1 MSDQTFGKP
10 KCTKPMH
17 LVDPVAAS
25 ALSLQKVSTSTT
37 PTNLA
42 KNPSDRPPPP
52 VTPVRLL
59 ESVRQAATPPPPVNP
74 PLTTISSSPPLLQEA
89 NDDPP
94 PVFDINDEKHDSDAF
109 VNNSDWSDI
118 DDGFGFLDTSQF
130 QINAADL
137 TQAIESSIL
146 DATSTT
152 PAVESNASGVDTS
165 ASTIQLSRPVTV
177 ASDVAQCA
185 NDAPH
190 NFEADLGA
198 PDNLM
203 GTKRAK
209 RIRALERETQNIR
222 TTVEKMQRMQDA
234 MLSQCLAAAK
244 SEANEQLK
252 EIHFHWCKLLGFD
265 MSDMSP
271 RAIES
276 TLQRFRTHQD
286 QQEQFVESPNMEV
299 GAGDEGNLIEDWM
312 KNDLFG
318 GAHVR

>member
-1 MSDQTFGKP
+1 MKGQPMMSDQTFGKP

-25 ALSLQKVSTSTT
+25 ALSLQKVSTPTT

-59 ESVRQAATPPPPVNP
+59 ESVRQAAPPPPPVHP

-137 TQAIESSIL
+137 TIY
-146 DATSTT
+146 
-152 PAVESNASGVDTS
+152 
-165 ASTIQLSRPVTV
+165 TICNRQL
-177 ASDVAQCA
+177 
-185 NDAPH
+185 
-190 NFEADLGA
+190 
-198 PDNLM
+198 
-203 GTKRAK
+203 
-209 RIRALERETQNIR
+209 
-222 TTVEKMQRMQDA
+222 VEKDKA
-234 MLSQCLAAAK
+234 AAAK
-244 SEANEQLK
+244 REERKKQ
-252 EIHFHWCKLLGFD
+252 
-265 MSDMSP
+265 
-271 RAIES
+271 
-276 TLQRFRTHQD
+276 
-286 QQEQFVESPNMEV
+286 
-299 GAGDEGNLIEDWM
+299 
-312 KNDLFG
+312 
-318 GAHVR
+318 